1 MHVKLQSPLS
11 LSLSLSLATTMAIK
25 HIVSLLLVS
34 LAIFFQGSRVSARST
49 IFTVKNLCSYTI
61 WPGTLTG
68 NNGAVLGGGGFS
80 LAPGASNQF
89 PAPAGWSGRFWGR
102 TGCKFDGLGN
112 GTCSTGDCGGKLNCS
127 GNGGA
132 PPVTLAEFTIGSNSN
147 HFMDFYDVSLV
158 DGYNVG
164 MGIQPSGGTGDCK
177 YAGCVADLNAKC
189 PPELEVTSAG
199 STVACKSA
207 CAAFNTPEYCCT
219 GDHSTP
225 ATCPPTEYSKLFK
238 QACPDAYSYAYDDET
253 STFTCSEADYTITF
267 CPTGM

>member
-1 MHVKLQSPLS
+1 
-11 LSLSLSLATTMAIK
+11 MAIK

-49 IFTVKNLCSYTI
+49 VFTVKNLCSYTI
-61 WPGTLTG
+61 WPGTLEG

-80 LAPGASNQF
+80 LAPGASNRF
-89 PAPAGWSGRFWGR
+89 PAPAGF
-102 TGCKFDGLGN
+102 GLEQVAN
-112 GTCSTGDCGGKLNCS
+112 STS
-127 GNGGA
+127 RATEHA
-132 PPVTLAEFTIGSNSN
+132 PPVTVAASSTAAAAAARRPSPLRNSQSAVIVITSWIS
-147 HFMDFYDVSLV
+147 MT
-158 DGYNVG
+158 YNAG
-164 MGIQPSGGTGDCK
+164 MGIQPSGGAGDCK
-177 YAGCVADLNAKC
+177 YAGCVADLNPKC

-199 STVACKSA
+199 SIVACKSA

-219 GDHSTP
+219 VDHSTP

-253 STFTCSEADYTITF
+253 STFTCSGADYTITF